1 MSNVR
6 GLSGKGAQRRE
17 ELLDTAEELL
27 VTTGGGELSMRAVAA
42 AAGVRLGHLQHYFP
56 TRTELVAAVLG
67 RVLDRSVERL
77 GPLLDP
83 ARARDARLGGL
94 LGALLAE
101 HQDPR
106 LVRLFA
112 ELWALAARDPAVA
125 AAVRAFYTR
134 YRELVAA
141 FLAERHPGLAEEE
154 RRARARVFIMLV
166 EGASLLRSGLAGT
179 AEPATD
185 AELLRTAEALLGRV

>member
-1 MSNVR
+1 MSNIR

-17 ELLDTAEELL
+17 QLLDTAEELL
-27 VTTGGGELSMRAVAA
+27 VTEGGTELTMRTVAT

-56 TRTELVAAVLG
+56 THAELVAAVLG

-83 ARARDARLGGL
+83 GRAEDAL
-94 LGALLAE
+94 LGELLAE
-101 HQDPR
+101 QQDPR

-125 AAVRAFYTR
+125 AAVRAFYDR

-141 FLAERHPGLAEEE
+141 FLAGRHPGLTEEQ
-154 RRARARVFIMLV
+154 RHARARVFIMLV
-166 EGASLLRSGLAGT
+166 EGASLFRSGLAGT
-179 AEPATD
+179 AEPAAD
-185 AELLRTAEALLGRV
+185 AELLHTARALLGP

>member
-17 ELLDTAEELL
+17 QLLDTAEELL
-27 VTTGGGELSMRAVAA
+27 VTEGGTELTMRAVAT

-56 TRTELVAAVLG
+56 THAELVAAVLE

-83 ARARDARLGGL
+83 GRAEDAL
-94 LGALLAE
+94 LGELLAE
-101 HQDPR
+101 QQDPR

-141 FLAERHPGLAEEE
+141 FLAERRPGLTEDQ
-154 RRARARVFIMLV
+154 RHARARVFIMLV
-166 EGASLLRSGLAGT
+166 EGASLFRSGLAGT
-179 AEPATD
+179 AEPASD
-185 AELLRTAEALLGRV
+185 AELLRTARALLGP